1 LNNKIKDKVCAWR
14 ECENVF
20 KPYRFNQKHCSS
32 ECFYK
37 HKKEDEEKEPK
48 KQKKVYIIPKKSAKR
63 AKQDKIYLAKRIV
76 FLKQNQFCAV
86 YPNKKA
92 TEIHHK
98 YSGKDRDKY
107 YLDETTWLAVSR
119 DGHNWIHSN
128 PKEAREIK
136 LLY

>member
-1 LNNKIKDKVCAWR
+1 MNKTIKDKVCAWR

-32 ECFYK
+32 ECFYNDQK
-37 HKKEDEEKEPK
+37 DKPKKE
-48 KQKKVYIIPKKSAKR
+48 KKVYKIPKKSTKR

-76 FLKQNQFCAV
+76 FLKENQFCAV

-119 DGHNWIHSN
+119 EGHLWIHSN

>member
-1 LNNKIKDKVCAWR
+1 MENKIKDKVCVR
-14 ECENVF
+14 NDCTTVF
-20 KPYRFNQKHCSS
+20 TPYRFNQKHCSKK
-32 ECFYK
+32 CFYNDEREK
-37 HKKEDEEKEPK
+37 PKKE
-48 KQKKVYIIPKKSAKR
+48 KKVYKIPKKSEKR
-63 AKQDKIYLAKRIV
+63 AKKDKIYLAKRIV
-76 FLKQNQFCAV
+76 FLKENQFCAV

-92 TEIHHK
+92 TEVHHK

-119 DGHNWIHSN
+119 EGHNWIHSN